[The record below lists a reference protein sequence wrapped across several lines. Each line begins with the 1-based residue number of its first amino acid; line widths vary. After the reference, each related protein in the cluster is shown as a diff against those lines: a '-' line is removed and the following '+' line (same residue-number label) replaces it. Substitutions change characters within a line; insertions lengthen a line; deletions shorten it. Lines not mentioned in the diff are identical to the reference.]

1 MLSSAG
7 QGQCEAETG
16 LLVDARYQTII
27 DALPEGLAHCQV
39 IFDGDGS
46 PVDWVFLAV
55 NRAFR
60 NLFSGANPVGM
71 RASTFLPTMAK
82 GSPLPGGD
90 GSSPSLLDDL
100 RRLTASGEPQA
111 REYFVPRL
119 DKWVRISASSPSPG
133 FLLALVSDVTERKQA
148 ELAMMR
154 KGLLLDAT
162 SEYLLWVD
170 AEGRILELTGAACR
184 TLEYSRDEL
193 LGMTVYDLGPFTRQT
208 THRTKSGRELPVEMS
223 VSTVVVDGVEYSCAA
238 CRDVSERTQ
247 MEESLRVTQRS
258 VDDSPDLIHWSDGE
272 GNTVYANQAL
282 CNSLGYTVEEFKD
295 LRVWDFDVEVT
306 PELYTSRFQAHRL
319 QGTLQLETTLRG
331 KQGNEIKVHGSVV
344 YLQTEGRDVV
354 INFFRDVTEQTR
366 IAESLRTT
374 QDTVDQSPE
383 MVHWLDGT
391 GRIVYANRAMADFC
405 GYSQEEMQSLHLWD
419 ITPEVTFEAFKEWW
433 GTGAARAPASH
444 ESVWRTRD
452 GRLLPIGVT
461 SYVVAT
467 PERTLFINYGRDISD
482 RKRAADALQESQRM
496 LRLVLDTVPMHVAW
510 KDTQL
515 RFLGCNTLVA
525 LDAHRSSPDELIGLT
540 QDDVP
545 TLGLGESCRRDDL
558 EVLATGLPKLQY
570 EEILT
575 PPALPPRH
583 VRGSKVP
590 LRDREGRVFGVL
602 GVHEDVT
609 EHAKMLQTLRERDEQ
624 LRQSQKMEAIG
635 RLAGGIAHDFN
646 NVVTTII
653 GYSDLILAEPDAAPQ
668 AIAEDLGE
676 IRAAAERARTLTRQ
690 ILAFSRRQALEPK
703 VLCLNDII
711 GETERLLARTIGADI
726 DLRVACAPDLGAV
739 EIDEHEFVQVLLNLA
754 VNARDAMPSGGTLTL
769 STANVDLSQEF
780 CETHPDTRPGPHVLV
795 SMTDTGSGMDP
806 ETAERVF
813 EPFFTTKPPGQG
825 TGLGLSMVYGVVAQ
839 SGGCVYVESEPGKG
853 SSFHIYLPHY
863 SLAASA
869 GEFAKG
875 GRSSVPTVL
884 VVDDDAPFRKVT
896 VRMLE
901 KRGYRVLAAA
911 DGDQATDMLAGQ
923 QHIDLLLTEV
933 VLPGSLQGPH
943 VAQRASSLR
952 PELPILYMSAHS
964 RDSIEIAGRLAAGED
979 YLEKPFTA
987 EHLVTRVGEML
998 HERSTQH

>member
-1 MLSSAG
+1 MLSSADQGPYEG
-7 QGQCEAETG
+7 QTG

-39 IFDGDGS
+39 IFDGDS

-60 NLFSGANPVGM
+60 SLFNGADPVGM
-71 RASTFLPTMAK
+71 RASTFLPNMAK
-82 GSPLPGGD
+82 GSPLPGGG

-100 RRLTASGEPQA
+100 RALMASGEPQA
-111 REYFVPRL
+111 REYFAPGL
-119 DKWVRISASSPSPG
+119 DRWVHISASSPSPG

-148 ELAMMR
+148 ELAMIR
-154 KGLLLDAT
+154 RDLLLDAT
-162 SEYLLWVD
+162 SEYPLWLD
-170 AEGRILELTGAACR
+170 AEGSILELTGAACR
-184 TLEYSRDEL
+184 TLEYSREEL
-193 LGMTVYDLGPFTRQT
+193 LGMTVYDLGPFARQT
-208 THRTKSGRELPVEMS
+208 THRTKSGRVIPVEIS
-223 VSTVVVDGVEYSCAA
+223 VSTVVVDGVEYACAA

-258 VDDSPDLIHWSDGE
+258 VDDSPDLIHWSDAE
-272 GNTVYANQAL
+272 GHTVYANRAL
-282 CNSLGYTVEEFKD
+282 CDALGYTLEEFKN
-295 LRVWDFDVEVT
+295 LHVWDFDVEVT
-306 PELYTSRFQAHRL
+306 PELYTSRFQEHRL

-331 KQGNEIKVHGSVV
+331 RRGNEIKVHGSVV

-354 INFFRDVTEQTR
+354 INFFRDVTEQR
-366 IAESLRTT
+366 RVAESLRTT
-374 QDTVDQSPE
+374 QDTVDQSPD
-383 MVHWLDGT
+383 MVHWLDDT
-391 GRIVYANRAMADFC
+391 GSIVYANKAMADFF
-405 GYSQEEMQSLHLWD
+405 GYTQEEMQSLHLWD
-419 ITPEVTFEAFKEWW
+419 ITPNTNLEAFKEWW
-433 GTGAARAPASH
+433 GAGVARPPVGH
-444 ESVWRTRD
+444 ESLWRTRD
-452 GRLLPIGVT
+452 GRLVPTDIT

-467 PERTLFINYGRDISD
+467 PERTLSINYGRDISA
-482 RKRAADALQESQRM
+482 RKRAEDALQESQRM
-496 LRLVLDTVPMHVAW
+496 LRLVLDTVPMHIAW
-510 KDTQL
+510 IDTEL
-515 RFLGCNTLVA
+515 RFLGCNTVVA
-525 LDAHRSSPDELIGLT
+525 LEAKRSGADELIGLT
-540 QDDVP
+540 QDEVP
-545 TLGLGESCRRDDL
+545 ALGLGESCRQDDL
-558 EVLATGLPKLQY
+558 EVLATGRPKLQY
-570 EEILT
+570 EEVHA
-575 PPALPPRH
+575 PPGLPARV

-609 EHAKMLQTLRERDEQ
+609 ERHKVLQSLRERDEQ

-653 GYSDLILAEPDAAPQ
+653 GYSDLMLADPDAAPQ

-726 DLRVACAPDLGAV
+726 DLQVACAPDLGAV
-739 EIDEHEFVQVLLNLA
+739 EVDEHEFVQVLLNLA
-754 VNARDAMPSGGTLTL
+754 VNARDAMPAGGTLTVR
-769 STANVDLSQEF
+769 TTNVDLSEEF
-780 CETHPDTRPGPHVLV
+780 CETHPDARPGPHVLV

-806 ETAERVF
+806 ETAGRIF

-839 SGGCVYVESEPGKG
+839 SGGCIYVESEPGRG
-853 SSFHIYLPHY
+853 SSFHIYLPHFGPAPDAHGP
-863 SLAASA
+863 LH
-869 GEFAKG
+869 G
-875 GRSSVPTVL
+875 GQGSPPTVL
-884 VVDDDAPFRKVT
+884 VVDDDATFRKVT

-911 DGDQATDMLAGQ
+911 DGDQACDVLADQ
-923 QHIDLLLTEV
+923 ERPIDLLLTDV
-933 VLPGSLQGPH
+933 ALPGSLQGPH

-952 PELPILYMSAHS
+952 PGLPILYMSAYSH
-964 RDSIEIAGRLAAGED
+964 DSIVKAGRLGTGED

-998 HERSTQH
+998 HD